1 MTDSV
6 EPKSELSRDLT
17 LFHVTMMGLGMMI
30 GAGVFIGIGNT
41 LNMVGPGGMILT
53 FTLNGLIALFTA
65 MSYAEL
71 SSAIPRAGG
80 AYNFARLGFGK
91 GTSFI
96 AGWMEWFASSV
107 AGSLYAVV
115 FATYTLEF
123 FKQLGYMEWLP
134 FDYSIAVKIVAFA
147 VACVFIYINYR
158 GSSETGKIGAFFTLG
173 QMVLVLGIAV
183 LGIIAFIHN
192 PDRSINFEPFL
203 PHGWSKLLVSMGFI
217 FVAFEGY
224 EVIAQ
229 AGDETIDPKRNI
241 PKAMLYSVF
250 IVTLTYIAV
259 SVGTIVA
266 VSANNPELA
275 GVPVWQWIG
284 SFEDTGFGEAVAML
298 MPNKTIGFLL
308 VSLAVIFSST
318 SALNATI
325 YSATRAAYALGRDRM
340 LPASM
345 SKISKKRKTPYVS
358 LFVTGVIVLLV
369 ATILPTK
376 DVASSASIMFI
387 ILFFLVNLC
396 VIKIRYNMGDELEYG
411 FLMPFFPVIPILA
424 MLCQA
429 GLVAFMHEQGGLA
442 MIIAAVWI
450 AAGVLIYFFYSKKRA
465 INTEDEIH
473 VIEESVEVHSSD
485 KRYKIMMSVANPAN
499 ALPMIRT
506 TYAMAKA
513 NDAEVELLHM
523 VPVPDQVPL
532 SDADKYMWKGKEAIV
547 ETMLYLAPMF
557 PISSTI
563 RYCRNIARGIIS
575 AVRQK
580 NVDLLILGWHGQSK
594 KGRFRVG
601 STIDPIMERTPSRV
615 MVLKGH
621 SDKIYK
627 NILVPIAGGGN
638 SAFAIEVAFT
648 VAEANSATVTL
659 FSAKREGQEK
669 EIDFDRFIDEC
680 KIKVSENMKLNK
692 KIVESSDPSRT
703 ILDELHDNE
712 YDLLVLGASKEP
724 KLKKIGH
731 ESIPERL
738 CRQAKQPVIM
748 VKASGGIN
756 SLIRRWL

>member
-1 MTDSV
+1 MTNKT

-17 LFHVTMMGLGMMI
+17 LFHITMMGLGMMI
-30 GAGVFIGIGNT
+30 GAGVFIGVGNT
-41 LNMVGPGGMILT
+41 LHRVGPGGLILT
-53 FTLNGLIALFTA
+53 FTLNGLVALFTA

-123 FKQLGYMEWLP
+123 FKQLGYMDWLP

-173 QMVLVLGIAV
+173 QMILVVGIAV
-183 LGIIAFIHN
+183 VGIITFISH
-192 PDRSINFEPFL
+192 PDRVVNFEPFM
-203 PHGWSKLLVSMGFI
+203 PYGWSKLFVSMGAI

-229 AGDETIDPKRNI
+229 AGDETINPKQNI
-241 PKAMLYSVF
+241 PKAMIYSVF
-250 IVTLTYIAV
+250 IVTITYIVV
-259 SVGTIVA
+259 SIGTIVA
-266 VSANNPELA
+266 AGSNNPALEGL
-275 GVPVWQWIG
+275 PFWQWIG
-284 SFEDTGFGEAVAML
+284 NFGDTGFGEAVAML
-298 MPNKTIGFLL
+298 MPSKFLGFLL
-308 VSLAVIFSST
+308 VSLAVIFAST

-325 YSATRAAYALGRDRM
+325 YSATRAVYALGRDKM
-340 LPASM
+340 LPPQIAN
-345 SKISKKRKTPYVS
+345 ISKKRKTPYIA
-358 LFVTGVIVLLV
+358 LFVTSIIVLLV
-369 ATILPTK
+369 ATLLPTS

-387 ILFFLVNLC
+387 ILFFLVNMC
-396 VIKIRYNMGDELEYG
+396 VIKVRYNMGDELEYG

-424 MLCQA
+424 MICLA
-429 GLVAFMHEQGGLA
+429 ILVAFMHENGVVSLIVAG
-442 MIIAAVWI
+442 VWI
-450 AAGVLIYFFYSKKRA
+450 ATGFLIYFFYSKKRA
-465 INTEDEIH
+465 VDTEDEIH
-473 VIEESVEVHSSD
+473 VIEESIEVGSSE
-485 KRYKIMMSVANPAN
+485 KRYKIMMSVANPSN

-621 SDKIYK
+621 SDQIYK

-638 SAFAIEVAFT
+638 SAFAIEVAIT
-648 VAEANSATVTL
+648 IAKENIGVVTL
-659 FSAKREGQEK
+659 FSVNRDEK
-669 EIDFDRFIDEC
+669 DSAIDFDYFLEAN
-680 KIKVSENMKLNK
+680 KIEISPEVKLDK
-692 KIVESSDPSRT
+692 KIVVSSNPSKT
-703 ILDELHDNE
+703 ILDELHNNE

-724 KLKKIGH
+724 KLKQIGH
-731 ESIPERL
+731 ESIPEKL
-738 CRQAKQPVIM
+738 CRQSKQPVIM
-748 VKASGGIN
+748 VKASGGIK
-756 SLIRRWL
+756 SWIRRWF

>member
-1 MTDSV
+1 MSGSI
-6 EPKSELSRDLT
+6 EPRSELSRDLT

-123 FKQLGYMEWLP
+123 FKQLGYLEWLP
-134 FDYSIAVKIVAFA
+134 FDYSIAVKIVAGC

-183 LGIIAFIHN
+183 LGIIAFIHH
-192 PDRSINFEPFL
+192 PDRVLNFEPFM
-203 PHGWSKLLVSMGFI
+203 PKGWSKLLVSMGFI

-229 AGDETIDPKRNI
+229 AGDETIDPKKNI

-259 SVGTIVA
+259 SFGTIAA
-266 VSANNPELA
+266 VGANNPELA
-275 GVPVWQWIG
+275 GVPVWKWIG
-284 SFEDTGFGEAVAML
+284 SFGDTGFGEAVAML
-298 MPNKTIGFLL
+298 MPSKFVGFLL

-340 LPASM
+340 LPGQMA
-345 SKISKKRKTPYVS
+345 KISKKRKTPYVA

-369 ATILPTK
+369 ATLLPTK

-387 ILFFLVNLC
+387 FLFFLVNMC

-411 FLMPFFPVIPILA
+411 FLMPFFPAIPILA

-429 GLVAFMHEQGGLA
+429 GLVAFMHEEGTIAL
-442 MIIAAVWI
+442 IIAAVWI
-450 AAGVLIYFFYSKKRA
+450 GAGFLIYMFYSRSRA
-465 INTEDEIH
+465 VDTEDEIK
-473 VIEESVEVHSSD
+473 VIEEIVEKVSG
-485 KRYKIMMSVANPAN
+485 KRYKIMMSVANPSN

-513 NDAEVELLHM
+513 NDAEIELLHM

-532 SDADKYMWKGKEAIV
+532 SDADKYMWSGKEAIV

-580 NVDLLILGWHGQSK
+580 NVDLLILGWHGNPK
-594 KGRFRVG
+594 KSRFRVG
-601 STIDPIMERTPSRV
+601 STIDPVMERTPSRV

-621 SDKIYK
+621 TDQISK

-638 SAFAIEVAFT
+638 SAFAIEVAT
-648 VAEANSATVTL
+648 TIARENEGCVTL
-659 FSAKREGQEK
+659 FSVKRAGDDK
-669 EIDFDRFIDEC
+669 AVDFDSFLTENKID
-680 KIKVSENMKLNK
+680 VTGDFKLAK
-692 KIVESSDPSRT
+692 KITTSEYPVEA
-703 ILDELHDNE
+703 ILSELDSAD

-724 KLKKIGH
+724 KLKSIGH
-731 ESIPERL
+731 ETIPERL
-738 CRQAKQPVIM
+738 CRKSKQPVIM
-748 VKASGGIN
+748 VKASGGIT
-756 SLIRRWL
+756 SWLRRWF

>member
-1 MTDSV
+1 MSV
-6 EPKSELSRDLT
+6 SLEPKSELSRDLT

-53 FTLNGLIALFTA
+53 FALNGLIALFTA

-71 SSAIPRAGG
+71 SSAVPRAGG
-80 AYNFARLGFGK
+80 AYNFARLGFGR
-91 GTSFI
+91 GISFI

-134 FDYSIAVKIVAFA
+134 FDYSIAVKVVAFA
-147 VACVFIYINYR
+147 VACIFIYINYR

-183 LGIIAFIHN
+183 LGIFAFAKN
-192 PDRSINFEPFL
+192 PDRVINFEPFL
-203 PHGWSKLLVSMGFI
+203 PYGWSKLLVSMGFI

-229 AGDETIDPKRNI
+229 AGDETIDPKKNM

-259 SVGTIVA
+259 SIGTIAA
-266 VSANNPELA
+266 VGANDPELA
-275 GVPVWQWIG
+275 GVPVWKWIG
-284 SFEDTGFGEAVAML
+284 AFKDTGFGEAVAMI
-298 MPNKTIGFLL
+298 MPNKTVGFLL

-340 LPASM
+340 LPATM
-345 SKISKKRKTPYVS
+345 SKISKKRKTPYVA
-358 LFVTGVIVLLV
+358 LFVTGIIVILV
-369 ATILPTK
+369 ATLLPTK

-387 ILFFLVNLC
+387 FLFFLVNMC

-411 FLMPFFPVIPILA
+411 FLMPFFPIIPILA

-429 GLVAFMHEQGGLA
+429 GLVAFMHEEGMIAL
-442 MIIAAVWI
+442 IIAAVWI
-450 AAGVLIYFFYSKKRA
+450 GSGFVIYIFYSKKRA
-465 INTEDEIH
+465 LNSEDEIH
-473 VIEESVEVHSSD
+473 VIEESVEVASSD
-485 KRYKIMMSVANPAN
+485 KRYKIMMSVANPSN

-580 NVDLLILGWHGQSK
+580 NVDLLILGWHGKSK

-601 STIDPIMERTPSRV
+601 STIDPVMERTPSRV

-621 SDKIYK
+621 SDQIYK

-638 SAFAIEVAFT
+638 SAFAIEVAMT
-648 VAEANSATVTL
+648 IAKENIGCITL
-659 FSAKREGQEK
+659 FSVKRDEK
-669 EIDFDRFIDEC
+669 ASAINFDDFLEANKLEISPD
-680 KIKVSENMKLNK
+680 VKLDK
-692 KIVESSDPSRT
+692 KIVVSNNPSKT
-703 ILDELHDNE
+703 ILDELHNNE

-724 KLKKIGH
+724 KLKQIGH
-731 ESIPERL
+731 ESIPETL
-738 CRQAKQPVIM
+738 CRQAIQPVIM
-748 VKASGGIN
+748 VKASGGIK
-756 SLIRRWL
+756 SWIRRWF